1 MQSGTMEQ
9 QSNWQATYQSRST
22 TPEAA
27 VKVIKSGDRVFLTGN
42 ASVPLPLLDA
52 LVKRAPGLRDV
63 EVCHPLTICPADY
76 VAPEMAGHLR
86 INSMF
91 ISANVRKAVNEGW
104 ADFTPVM
111 LSEFPL
117 LFKNGHLPL
126 DVALIHVSTPDENG
140 FCSMGAESGLTISAA
155 EVSKIVIAQINKQ
168 MPRTLGDTMMHIE
181 RMDHIIP
188 CDTPLF
194 EMPMGED
201 ADQAIVEKI
210 AAHIAALIPDG
221 ATMQL
226 GIGALPNAVLKF
238 LFDKKDLGIHSEL
251 ISDGVIDLVEAGVV
265 NGARKTL
272 HPGKIVCGFLLG
284 TKRLYDWVD
293 NNPLVELHR
302 TEYVNDPFVV
312 AQNDRM
318 VAINSAI
325 EVDLTGQV
333 CADSIGPKM
342 HSAVGGQLDFIYGA
356 SRSTG
361 GVPIIALPSTSTLR
375 DGTVVSKIVPM
386 LKLGAGVVTSR
397 NHVHYVVTEYGAAEL
412 YGKTVRQRTQALI
425 AIAHP
430 QFRAEITEQAKELH
444 YPVGAGPRAC
454 PGWPQGAGPTSFY
467 KRFSEERK
475 NYVLE

>member
-1 MQSGTMEQ
+1 MFLAMNEIGCD
-9 QSNWQATYQSRST
+9 WQETCQSRIT
-22 TPEAA
+22 TPDEA
-27 VKVIKSGDRVFLTGN
+27 VKTIKSGDRVFLTGN

-52 LVKRAPGLRDV
+52 LVKRAPELRDV
-63 EVCHPLTICPADY
+63 EVCHPLPICPDDY
-76 VAPEMAGHLR
+76 VAPEMEGHLR

-91 ISANVRKAVNEGW
+91 ISANVRKAVNQGR

-126 DVALIHVSTPDENG
+126 DVALIHVSPPDENG

-155 EVSKIVIAQINKQ
+155 EVAKIVIAQVNEQ
-168 MPRTLGDTMMHIE
+168 MPRTLGDTAMHIDK
-181 RMDHIIP
+181 MHYIVP
-188 CDTPLF
+188 SDTPLF
-194 EMPMGED
+194 EMPMGDD
-201 ADQAIVEKI
+201 ADQDVVEKI
-210 AAHIAALIPDG
+210 AAHIAELIPDG

-238 LFDKKDLGIHSEL
+238 LFSKKDLGIHSEL

-265 NGARKTL
+265 NGSRKSL
-272 HPGKIVCGFLLG
+272 HPGKIACGFLLG

-325 EVDLTGQV
+325 EVDFTGQV
-333 CADSIGPKM
+333 CADSIGTKM

-356 SRSTG
+356 SRSKG

-375 DGTVVSKIVPM
+375 DGSVVSKIVPT

-397 NHVHYVVTEYGAAEL
+397 NHVHYVVTEFGAAAL

-425 AIAHP
+425 NIAHP
-430 QFRAEITEQAKELH
+430 QFRAEITEKAKEL
-444 YPVGAGPRAC
+444 
-454 PGWPQGAGPTSFY
+454 
-467 KRFSEERK
+467 
-475 NYVLE
+475 NYL